1 MNMRRAAILLAATF
15 GSLASLAQDVR
26 SEDPKQRIK
35 AAKDAVKAGTQG
47 IERIKPLLQDPDVD
61 VRIETVKAIV
71 EIGSQYSLAPLLQAL
86 GDGDAEVQIRA
97 TDGLVNFYKP
107 GYVKSGLSESVK
119 RTGSAIKAKFGID
132 ENDERIDYWIE
143 VRPEVVT
150 GIAKLLSTSQDL
162 TVRANAAR
170 ALGVL
175 RGQAGTPALFE
186 ALRTKDTRLIFESL
200 KALQKIRDPKSG
212 PQVAFLFRDPEE
224 RVAVAALETAGL
236 VRSVETMPDLLTTYR
251 TSSNAKVKR
260 AALSAIAMIGDSKS
274 HDLFSQAMADK
285 DDGIRTAAAE
295 GLGRVKNAA
304 DVPALK
310 SCYDS
315 ERKMN
320 ARLACAFA
328 LVKEGDAATDELS
341 ALRYLLNTLN
351 SKAWRGVAE
360 GYLIELAR
368 QKEVRSALEQQA
380 PSATKDEKLQIAR
393 LLGTSGDKDSVK
405 ALEQL
410 TRDSEPDVAQ
420 ESIRALRN
428 LRARLP

>member
-1 MNMRRAAILLAATF
+1 MMRRVAVFLFVAIACSEAPF
-15 GSLASLAQDVR
+15 AQDAR

-47 IERIKPLLQDPDVD
+47 IERIKPLLQDPDVN

-71 EIGSQYSLAPLLQAL
+71 EIGSQYSLTPLLQAL

-97 TDGLVNFYKP
+97 TDGLVNFYQP
-107 GYVKSGLSESVK
+107 GYVKSGLSESI
-119 RTGSAIKAKFGID
+119 RRSGNAIKAKFGID
-132 ENDERIDYWIE
+132 EDDERIDYWIE

-236 VRSVETMPDLLTTYR
+236 VRSAETLPDLAITYR
-251 TSSNAKVKR
+251 SSSKLPVKR
-260 AALSAIAMIGDSKS
+260 AALGAMGMIGDAQNR
-274 HDLFSQAMADK
+274 DVFLQALTDK
-285 DDGIRTAAAE
+285 DDGIRAAAAE
-295 GLGRVKNAA
+295 GLGRIRNPA
-304 DVPALK
+304 DLPALQ
-310 SCYDS
+310 SCFDT

-320 ARLACAFA
+320 TRLACAFGV
-328 LVKEGDAATDELS
+328 VKSGNADMSETS

-351 SKAWRGVAE
+351 SKSWRGVAE
-360 GYLIELAR
+360 GYLVELAR
-368 QKEVRSALEQQA
+368 AKEVRTALEQQV
-380 PSATKDEKLQIAR
+380 PSGTKDEKILLAR
-393 LLGTSGDKDSVK
+393 LLSISGDKDSAK
-405 ALEQL
+405 ILEQL
-410 TRDSEPDVAQ
+410 TRDSEPAVAQ

>member
-1 MNMRRAAILLAATF
+1 MRRVAVVLFAAIACSQAF
-15 GSLASLAQDVR
+15 LAQDVR

-47 IERIKPLLQDPDVD
+47 IERIKPLLQDPDVN

-97 TDGLVNFYKP
+97 TDGLVNFYRS
-107 GYVKSGLSESVK
+107 GYVKSGLSESIK
-119 RTGSAIKAKFGID
+119 RSGNAIKARFGID
-132 ENDERIDYWIE
+132 EDEERIDYWIE
-143 VRPEVVT
+143 VRPEVVS

-236 VRSVETMPDLLTTYR
+236 VRSVETLPDLAITYR
-251 TSSNAKVKR
+251 SSSNARVKR
-260 AALSAIAMIGDSKS
+260 AALGAMGMIGEAQNR
-274 HDLFSQAMADK
+274 DLFVQALNDK
-285 DDGIRTAAAE
+285 DDGIRAAAAE
-295 GLGRVKNAA
+295 GLGRIKNPT
-304 DVPALK
+304 DVPALQ
-310 SCYDS
+310 SCFDA

-320 ARLACAFA
+320 TRLACAFA
-328 LVKEGDAATDELS
+328 VVKNGNNDMSETS

-351 SKAWRGVAE
+351 SKSWRGVAE
-360 GYLIELAR
+360 GYLVELAR
-368 QKEVRSALEQQA
+368 AKEVRTALETQI
-380 PSATKDEKLQIAR
+380 PSGTKDEKILLAR
-393 LLGTSGDKDSVK
+393 LLATSGDKDSIK
-405 ALEQL
+405 ILEQL
-410 TRDSEPDVAQ
+410 SRDSEPAVAQ